1 MIGLGGFDELGL
13 RNVQSVLFEGSQG
26 GGAVLDGRADAGV
39 EGAVTLGLQ
48 VLDDLV
54 LVHLGGDQE
63 ACCEGIHAGD
73 VGAEQILGGEDGMG
87 VIRQNMLETS
97 NVKVTEELVNL
108 IQAQRVYEMNS
119 KVLTTVDSMMG
130 SLIQSV

>member
-26 GGAVLDGRADAGV
+26 GGAVLDGRTDAGI

-54 LVHLGGDQE
+54 S
-63 ACCEGIHAGD
+63 C
-73 VGAEQILGGEDGMG
+73 ILAATRRPAAKESMPAMWE
-87 VIRQNMLETS
+87 RNRS
-97 NVKVTEELVNL
+97 SAVKEVRRGL
-108 IQAQRVYEMNS
+108 AS
-119 KVLTTVDSMMG
+119 KFRPP
-130 SLIQSV
+130 